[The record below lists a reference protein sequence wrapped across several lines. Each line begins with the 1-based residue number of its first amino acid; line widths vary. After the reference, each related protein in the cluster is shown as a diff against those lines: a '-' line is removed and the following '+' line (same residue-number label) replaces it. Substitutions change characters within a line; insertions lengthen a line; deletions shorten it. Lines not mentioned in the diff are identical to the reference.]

1 MNVTL
6 VPRSFENRYKTN
18 LGTTYMIKVQEGA
31 SSLQQW
37 QIYLKELAECPE
49 KDQVLMFEDLDVL
62 SGYKIRH
69 STIIQLLFNYFQ
81 LLSQSRRDLSFA
93 NDRIDKLESLTDELA
108 NDLALK
114 EHQLNQMMY
123 HVEESDTLGS
133 WQRQNSWDSN
143 CRF

>member
-1 MNVTL
+1 
-6 VPRSFENRYKTN
+6 
-18 LGTTYMIKVQEGA
+18 MIQVQEGA

-37 QIYLKELAECPE
+37 QIHLKELAECSD
-49 KDQVLMFEDLDVL
+49 KAQALMFEYLDIL

-69 STIIQLLFNYFQ
+69 STIIQLLFTYSQ
-81 LLSQSRRDLSFA
+81 LLSQSRRDLSVA

-114 EHQLNQMMY
+114 EHQLNQMRY
-123 HVEESDTLGS
+123 HVEDSDTLGS

-143 CRF
+143 CKF